1 MKEEGLDVQSQMLES
16 EQDYMG
22 LEFKPAIEQEE
33 PIEGDNDVKMN
44 KQQAMQEVGKQINEN

>member
-22 LEFKPAIEQEE
+22 QEFKP
-33 PIEGDNDVKMN
+33 PVD
-44 KQQAMQEVGKQINEN
+44 

>member
-22 LEFKPAIEQEE
+22 QEFKPAVDLEE
-33 PIEGDNDVKMN
+33 PVEGDNDLKMN
-44 KQQAMQEVGKQINEN
+44 AP

>member
-22 LEFKPAIEQEE
+22 QEFKPPVDQEE
-33 PIEGDNDVKMN
+33 PVEGDNDLKMN
-44 KQQAMQEVGKQINEN
+44 AP